1 MYGAIAQRATV
12 TAAGAGAAWGA
23 ARLTGRARRANTV
36 GLVALVGS
44 QLGQTIA
51 IGGTDP
57 VVLVASLVSAGVLAA
72 IVETP
77 GVSEFFGCTPLG
89 PTGWGIAITSSAAA
103 TMAGVLVPRFVDALR
118 TSSDS

>member
-1 MYGAIAQRATV
+1 MYGAIAQRAAA

-23 ARLTGRARRANTV
+23 ARLTGRRRRANTV

-57 VVLVASLVSAGVLAA
+57 VVLGAGLVSAGILVA
-72 IVETP
+72 IVEIP

-89 PTGWGIAITSSAAA
+89 PMGWAIAVTASAAA
-103 TMAGVLVPRFVDALR
+103 TMGAVLMPQFVDALR
-118 TSSDS
+118 PSNKS

>member
-1 MYGAIAQRATV
+1 
-12 TAAGAGAAWGA
+12 
-23 ARLTGRARRANTV
+23 
-36 GLVALVGS
+36 
-44 QLGQTIA
+44 
-51 IGGTDP
+51 
-57 VVLVASLVSAGVLAA
+57 
-72 IVETP
+72 VETP